1 MCKSVCCSLIY
12 SCSFTACNHGTLR
25 RDHRLNYFPGYDHHE
40 WEVKRE
46 LAEDARALAAEGKT
60 KVIAVYNGIFLEGAF
75 RVRFTTPTAHHR
87 RITETH
93 AGGTDWVASPSV
105 SSQPQSFVAHR

>member
-1 MCKSVCCSLIY
+1 MCKSVCRSLLCAY
-12 SCSFTACNHGTLR
+12 SFTACNHGTLR
-25 RDHRLNYFPGYDHHE
+25 RDHRLNDFPGYDHHE

-46 LAEDARALAAEGKT
+46 LAQEARVLAAEGKT

-75 RVRFTTPTAHHR
+75 RVRLTPSTAHR
-87 RITETH
+87 RRYTDTH

-105 SSQPQSFVAHR
+105 SSQP